1 MIKFRI
7 AVRNE
12 LSPNRMNRSRQDSLT
27 IRAMNRKPVRPLT
40 IDQVQ
45 FGAKVGRH
53 MLEFGRNP
61 SNAADRLWLM
71 QYISHIYMNATQF
84 RDGTFSGQGAIL
96 PLGSNAR
103 GPVWFYA
110 KQNDVVV
117 TDRSDNFVT
126 ILKDGAINNTSFRA
140 ARILHAR
147 P

>member
-1 MIKFRI
+1 M
-7 AVRNE
+7 
-12 LSPNRMNRSRQDSLT
+12 SRS
-27 IRAMNRKPVRPLT
+27 NVRPLK

-61 SNAADRLWLM
+61 GSAADRLWLT
-71 QYISHIYMNATQF
+71 QYINDIYTNATQF

-96 PLGSNAR
+96 PGGSNAR

-110 KQNDVVV
+110 KGNDVVV

-126 ILKDGAINNTSFRA
+126 ILKDGVINNTSFRS
-140 ARILHAR
+140 ARVLRER